1 VSPTHC
7 GCTRL
12 TIGRDHNPE
21 NAMSAVPTREA
32 LDPLLSEV
40 AARSEDFEHQRHIS
54 DDIIS
59 RFQQVGVYRALVP
72 KIYGGDECSPAQFC
86 ELIEQIA
93 TADGSAG
100 WVASFGMSPFY
111 LGALPVDTLKELYRN
126 GPDVVFAGGIFPT
139 QKAHQADGGYR
150 VSGRW
155 SFASG
160 SMGASV
166 LGVGILPDGE
176 QPLPRMAVLP
186 RASVQI
192 DPVWNTVGLAGTGSH
207 DLLVDDVFVPH
218 EWTFI
223 RGGALNLEGPLYRY
237 PVLSLA
243 TQVLSVVALGV
254 ARAALNEIYAI
265 AHRQQS
271 VTGAPRLADR
281 PQAQM
286 QIARCEADLRSA
298 RAWFYDA
305 IDDVWQRLLSGD
317 DPSCEQINA
326 LRLSSTHVTRVA
338 AEVARQALALNGMG
352 GVTMTSPLQ
361 RYVRDTMV
369 ITQHAFMGDLSY
381 LNAGTVFFGG
391 KPQPGYL

>member
-1 VSPTHC
+1 
-7 GCTRL
+7 
-12 TIGRDHNPE
+12 
-21 NAMSAVPTREA
+21 MSAVHVREE
-32 LDPLLSEV
+32 LVPLLNDV
-40 AARSEDFEHQRHIS
+40 AARSADFEQQRHIS
-54 DDIIS
+54 DDIIT
-59 RFQQVGVYRALVP
+59 RFKQVGVYRALVP

-86 ELIEQIA
+86 ELVEQIA

-111 LGALPVDTLKELYRN
+111 LGALPPDTLKALYRD
-126 GPDVVFAGGIFPT
+126 GPDVVFAGGIFPP
-139 QKAHQADGGYR
+139 QKAVLADGGYR

-155 SFASG
+155 GFASG

-166 LGVGILPDGE
+166 FGVGILPESGE
-176 QPLPRMAVLP
+176 TLPRMAVLP
-186 RASVQI
+186 RDSVQI

-207 DLLVDDVFVPH
+207 DLVVNDAYVPQ
-218 EWTFI
+218 EWTFV
-223 RGGALNLEGPLYRY
+223 RGGALNLEGALYRY

-254 ARAALNEIYAI
+254 ARASLNEIYAI

-271 VTGAPRLADR
+271 VTGAPCLADR

-305 IDDVWQRLLSGD
+305 IDDVWQCILTGD
-317 DPSCEQINA
+317 EPASEQINA

-338 AEVARQALALNGMG
+338 AEVTRQVLALNGMG
-352 GVTMTSPLQ
+352 GITLKSPLQ
-361 RYVRDTMV
+361 RYVRDTLV

-381 LNAGTVFFGG
+381 LNAGTVYFGG
-391 KPQPGYL
+391 KPLPGYL